1 MLSFFPSPHLLLAEE
16 PCALLTNSQEFER
29 VSQSINE
36 QFNEKTPAQR
46 KAEMH
51 ASRRAKQN
59 ALREREG
66 LPLLP
71 PIAAEPGTEGAVEV
85 KSKPQLVEVVERNGW
100 ESDFGF
106 VLFRTDYTDESA
118 WERFEEVFNKLVDE
132 SVAAEVPGSE
142 RKWVEEGVVV
152 KMVVDDTLEGAQAE
166 DVAR

>member
-1 MLSFFPSPHLLLAEE
+1 M
-16 PCALLTNSQEFER
+16 ER

-71 PIAAEPGTEGAVEV
+71 PPPPPPPAAAAAESAGAQGGVEAKT
-85 KSKPQLVEVVERNGW
+85 KSQLVEVVERNGW
-100 ESDFGF
+100 QSDFGF
-106 VLFRTDYTDESA
+106 VLFRTDYSDEDA
-118 WERFEEVFNKLVDE
+118 WERFEEVFNNLVDE
-132 SVAAEVPGSE
+132 SVAAEVQGEE
-142 RKWVEEGVVV
+142 RKWVEEGVMV
-152 KMVVDDTLEGAQAE
+152 KMVVDDELQGAQAG
-166 DVAR
+166 DVPR

>member
-1 MLSFFPSPHLLLAEE
+1 M
-16 PCALLTNSQEFER
+16 ER
-29 VSQSINE
+29 VSQDTDENVD
-36 QFNEKTPAQR
+36 EKTPAQL

-71 PIAAEPGTEGAVEV
+71 PVTAETPTERA
-85 KSKPQLVEVVERNGW
+85 KTNPQLLEVVERNGW

-106 VLFRTDYTDESA
+106 VLFRTDYTDEDA
-118 WERFEEVFNKLVDE
+118 WERFENVFNKLIDE
-132 SVAAEVPGSE
+132 SVASEVQGAG
-142 RKWVEEGVVV
+142 RDWVEDGVLV
-152 KMVVDDTLEGAQAE
+152 KMVVDDELEGAQVG